1 MEIESQGRKG
11 SGLKWLF
18 RIMALGGCFVAA
30 VKLLFVGF
38 GADEEYQLVL
48 AYRLAKGDMLF
59 REVWDTL
66 QTSAFYGQFLTWVFA
81 SVTHGTTGLL
91 LFLRFCG
98 ILTQAFVAAVLYATL
113 RKHVSGDS
121 AFYVS
126 VVYFVVFTKLL
137 ATPEFSN
144 LQSWSLTLFLCFL
157 WRAKDALEAGKKR
170 GVYAW
175 IVVSALCY
183 CVAVLSSFC
192 VILIPVIAVLLVRL
206 GKKEEKGA
214 VKWNL
219 WFWGTCFVCGAAYL
233 LMLLCVDGPDALMA
247 GIRGILGGDD
257 THATGVLLSGNSK
270 LPEYGKDLVIVAL
283 ALAAALGLA
292 WVISKAICA
301 VRSKAGSK
309 ALHAA
314 DSKAEPKSLPVSD
327 PRVLFLLVS
336 LLTTLFLWLVMGFG
350 YDGLKLYLPAL
361 ALLGASACFNKKKKD
376 EEMLV
381 PLFGIWIGIGTFLNV
396 LIISNVDLITN
407 LTFLSGAAVWG
418 LVLLVRSFEDGK
430 NEDAARLVLFATLAT
445 VLFGS
450 VYTLGSGP
458 AGNNLAQLF
467 RNRGKI
473 QEGPA
478 KGTYVSREIA
488 GAYNENCRM
497 MKGLVKEGSSVLL
510 VTNFFHNES
519 LTLLYMMNDVKIS
532 HYSVNST
539 MTYGD
544 KLFEY
549 WERFPDRKPQCIIIN
564 GDSCFYEDF
573 LWTQKLLETYGEMEE
588 IKVYNVT
595 YYILPKNK
603 K

>member
-1 MEIESQGRKG
+1 MESQKRKEN
-11 SGLKWLF
+11 GLKWLF
-18 RIMALGGCFVAA
+18 RIMALGGCFVVA

-98 ILTQAFVAAVLYATL
+98 ILTQATVAAVLFVTL
-113 RKHVSGDS
+113 RKHVSGES

-126 VVYFVVFTKLL
+126 VVYFCAFTKLL

-144 LQSWSLTLFLCFL
+144 LQSWSLTLLLCCL
-157 WRAKDALEAGKKR
+157 WRAKDALEAGKKKA
-170 GVYAW
+170 VSVW
-175 IVVSALCY
+175 IVASALCY
-183 CVAVLSSFC
+183 CITVLSSFC

-206 GKKEEKGA
+206 GKKEEKGTLR
-214 VKWNL
+214 WNL
-219 WFWGTCFVCGAAYL
+219 WFWGTCAICGAAYL
-233 LMLLCVDGPDALMA
+233 LMLLCVDGADALMA

-270 LPEYGKDLVIVAL
+270 LLAYGKDLVIVAL

-292 WVISKAICA
+292 WVISRFLRVIC
-301 VRSKAGSK
+301 
-309 ALHAA
+309 
-314 DSKAEPKSLPVSD
+314 
-327 PRVLFLLVS
+327 PRVLFLLLS
-336 LLTTLFLWLVMGFG
+336 LLVPLFLWFVMGFG
-350 YDGLKLYLPAL
+350 YDGLKLYFPAL
-361 ALLGASACFNKKKKD
+361 ALLGVSTCFDKKKND
-376 EEMLV
+376 EEMLI
-381 PLFGIWIGIGTFLNV
+381 PLFGIWIGIGAFLNV

-418 LVLLVRSFEDGK
+418 LVLLVRFFEDGK
-430 NEDAARLVLFATLAT
+430 NEGATRLVLFATLVT
-445 VLFGS
+445 VLIGS

-458 AGNNLAQLF
+458 AGNNLVQLF

-549 WERFPDRKPQCIIIN
+549 WERFPDRKPECIIIN

-588 IKVYNVT
+588 TKVYNVS

>member
-98 ILTQAFVAAVLYATL
+98 ILTQAGVAAVLYATL
-113 RKHVSGDS
+113 RKHVSGNS

-126 VVYFVVFTKLL
+126 VVYFCVFTKLL

-144 LQSWSLTLFLCFL
+144 LQSWSLTLLLCFL

-170 GVYAW
+170 AVSAW
-175 IVVSALCY
+175 IVASALCY

-206 GKKEEKGA
+206 GKKEERGA
-214 VKWNL
+214 LKWNL

-233 LMLLCVDGPDALMA
+233 LMLLCVDGADALMA

-270 LPEYGKDLVIVAL
+270 LLEYGKDLVIVAL
-283 ALAAALGLA
+283 ALAAALGMA
-292 WVISKAICA
+292 RVISKAICA
-301 VRSKAGSK
+301 VRSKAG
-309 ALHAA
+309 HAA

-361 ALLGASACFNKKKKD
+361 ALLGASACFNKKKKN
-376 EEMLV
+376 EEMLI

-430 NEDAARLVLFATLAT
+430 NEAATRLVLFATLVT
-445 VLFGS
+445 VLLGS

-549 WERFPDRKPQCIIIN
+549 WERFPDRKPGCIIIN

-588 IKVYNVT
+588 MKVYNVT